1 MTSTT
6 TDPDR
11 DYVEHV
17 RTQAP
22 DRSHVTR
29 GPEERRRRHAKATK
43 ERVTIRLDSDV
54 LRSFRE
60 LTGDAQGKGYQTL
73 VNQALRD
80 WLMAQGLHEL
90 VREEVRR
97 ALNEEL
103 DRGNAAAPNG

>member
-1 MTSTT
+1 MSTT

-17 RTQAP
+17 RKQMP
-22 DRSHVTR
+22 DRRQMTR
-29 GPEERRRRHAKATK
+29 GPQERRQRHVAATK
-43 ERVTIRLDSDV
+43 ERVTIRLDADV

-60 LTGDAQGKGYQTL
+60 LTGHPDGKGYQTL

-80 WLMAQGLHEL
+80 WLMAQGLNEL

-97 ALNEEL
+97 ALQESLSEETS
-103 DRGNAAAPNG
+103 RASGH